1 MRMKLPRKWRMP
13 RSKLRGLLIVGRAAV
28 LGVGL
33 GVLAMPAMAAGG
45 PVAATSTKVAK
56 PRTVAGMVLNSSGA
70 PIQGAVVY
78 LKDARSLAVKSFL
91 SDADGRFHFRQLSMT
106 TDYDL
111 WAELHGDRSKIRRIS
126 QFNNKPDLD
135 YTLKVNTGK

>member
-1 MRMKLPRKWRMP
+1 
-13 RSKLRGLLIVGRAAV
+13 
-28 LGVGL
+28 
-33 GVLAMPAMAAGG
+33 MAADG

-56 PRTVAGMVLNSSGA
+56 PRTVVGVVHDRSGA

-78 LKDARSLAVKSFL
+78 LKNARSLAVKSFL
-91 SDADGRFHFRQLSMT
+91 SDANGRFHFRQLSMI

-111 WAELHGDRSKIRRIS
+111 WAELHGNRSKIRHIS

-135 YTLKVNTGK
+135 YTLKVDRGK

>member
-1 MRMKLPRKWRMP
+1 MRMTLPRKR
-13 RSKLRGLLIVGRAAV
+13 RTRTNKLRSLLAVGRAAV

-33 GVLAMPAMAAGG
+33 GVLAMPAAAAGG
-45 PVAATSTKVAK
+45 PVAATTTKVAK
-56 PRTVAGMVLNSSGA
+56 PRTVVGVVRDRSGA

-126 QFNNKPDLD
+126 QFNSKPDLN
-135 YTLKVNTGK
+135 YRLKVNTGK